1 MKLVEQIK
9 QPVHEWVELEEEEIL
24 THVLENVGVHDDP
37 VGSSSGSRTS
47 RNDNVL
53 GCGLKMSRS
62 WKLKPDLWSRVSPLF
77 ECFTPSEA
85 QQCEQNTRKSILRPS
100 GGNDIST
107 TSAVLSMLPCAQFEG
122 ACSADM
128 HGAIAETMLNS
139 SYMASV
145 LFVIFENYKRK
156 HSTKASE

>member
-1 MKLVEQIK
+1 
-9 QPVHEWVELEEEEIL
+9 
-24 THVLENVGVHDDP
+24 
-37 VGSSSGSRTS
+37 
-47 RNDNVL
+47 
-53 GCGLKMSRS
+53 MSRS

-85 QQCEQNTRKSILRPS
+85 QQCEQNTRKSVLRPS

-156 HSTKASE
+156 IVAQHQSERVDSDDQDSTTESVLLSRAN